1 MHCKYGASGKTRKT
15 YPQTGA
21 KEGWKKSISMSP
33 ADMDDNQK
41 EKY

>member
-1 MHCKYGASGKTRKT
+1 MAPAGKLGKLTLRR
-15 YPQTGA
+15 G

-41 EKY
+41 EK